1 MTHVVITGG
10 TRGIGA
16 GLVEEFVRQGCR
28 VTYSGTTDR
37 SVTSSYDR
45 ISDDLDPSMFK
56 GVVCD
61 VRKAE
66 EVETLWDF
74 ATKLFGNID
83 IWINNAGLANSE
95 NLVGDIDPDEIS
107 KVIDTNIKG
116 LVSSCQIS
124 YRRMVK
130 QGKGSIYNMG
140 GLGSDGRIVEGL
152 APYGMSKRA
161 VQYFTKAFARE
172 IKDSPVSVSLLLP
185 GMVVTDM
192 ILDPIRKDPEGSRR
206 ARRIF
211 NILAEEVETVAE
223 FLVER
228 ILENKKNGAVI
239 SYLTPF
245 KAFSRFITR
254 PLSGRDIISDK
265 L

>member
-16 GLVEEFVRQGCR
+16 GLVEEFVRRACR

-37 SVTSSYDR
+37 SVTSSYER
-45 ISDDLDPSMFK
+45 LPEYLNPDLFK

-61 VRKAE
+61 VRE
-66 EVETLWDF
+66 TRDIETLWDF
-74 ATKLFGNID
+74 ATQLFGEVD
-83 IWINNAGLANSE
+83 IWINNAGIANSQLE
-95 NLVGDIDPDEIS
+95 VGELDPEEVAKVVDI
-107 KVIDTNIKG
+107 NIKG
-116 LVSSCQIS
+116 LINCCRIS
-124 YRRMVK
+124 YNRMLK
-130 QGKGSIYNMG
+130 QGKGAIYNMG
-140 GLGSDGRIVEGL
+140 GLGSDGRIITGL
-152 APYGMSKRA
+152 APYGTSKRA
-161 VQYFTKAFARE
+161 VQYFTRAFSKE
-172 IKDSPVSVSLLLP
+172 IRKSPVTANLLLP

-192 ILDPIRKDPEGSRR
+192 ILDPIREDPEGSRS

-211 NILAEEVETVAE
+211 NILAEEVETVSSYLADK
-223 FLVER
+223 
-228 ILENKKNGAVI
+228 ILENEKNGAVI
-239 SYLTPF
+239 SYLTPL